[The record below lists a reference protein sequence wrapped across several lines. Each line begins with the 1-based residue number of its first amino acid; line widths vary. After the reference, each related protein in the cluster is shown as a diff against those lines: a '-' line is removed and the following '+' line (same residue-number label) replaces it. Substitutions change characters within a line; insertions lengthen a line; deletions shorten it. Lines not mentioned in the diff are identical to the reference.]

1 METKEL
7 ELAISH
13 QQREITELKR
23 RLKAVERQNE
33 WMTLAK
39 AAAAS
44 NGLFTRKQLLTF
56 ISDAI
61 EHPLDSKLRQ
71 GDHYQIIERA
81 GSDRK
86 SYKVRWERFKSAIG
100 AA

>member
-39 AAAAS
+39 AATAS
-44 NGLFTRKQLLTF
+44 NGLFTRSELLTL

-61 EHPLDSKLRQ
+61 EHPLDSRLKL
-71 GDHYQIIERA
+71 GEHYQVIERV

-86 SYKVRWERFKSAIG
+86 SYKVNWERIKSAI
-100 AA
+100 AAA